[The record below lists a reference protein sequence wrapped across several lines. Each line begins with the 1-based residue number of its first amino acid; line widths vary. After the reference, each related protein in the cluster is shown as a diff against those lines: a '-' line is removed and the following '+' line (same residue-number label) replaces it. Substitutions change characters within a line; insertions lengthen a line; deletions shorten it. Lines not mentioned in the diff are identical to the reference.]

1 VPRTKVGE
9 QDSSI
14 PSPPARA
21 QGFLLLAVLALGAA
35 LRLWNLG
42 SQIPFDDE
50 WHAIRYVL
58 DHGLAYLFTHYSR
71 LGANSVPHNLYLRL
85 MLDTFGLSEWSIVF
99 PSLIAGIL
107 LLWYYP
113 RWVGQHFGA
122 RAAVLSGLI
131 VALAPFLIFHSRF
144 ARPYAPLL
152 LLEFLALAH
161 LSRWTNSARRSHA
174 ISAVVLGALAIWVH
188 VTAFPPLLAA
198 WATACLLQWRQ
209 RRLGP
214 SAKRVVLTG
223 LAMFAIA
230 GALSLPAMLQSV
242 SSAGP
247 AYLPFSVRT
256 AGALLQ
262 LVCGSASAETQVVF
276 VGLTAIGLLLAA
288 KQAPRE
294 LMVLGSAAA
303 ASVAAVLLIHPI
315 QSEVGAIFARYSLPI
330 FLLPAFAI
338 GVAGQTLA
346 DLIKT
351 QYLREFVW
359 VTILFGLA
367 GAFYFSGPL
376 PFVQVGTTS
385 FTKHPV
391 FQYDYSQFSTARSRP
406 DPVEDSLQ
414 PLLRSQLHPFY
425 ARVAREGGKAPLI
438 EYPFVIGE
446 DYNRLYFAQLVHHR
460 PVLAGY
466 YESGASWKDGFG
478 LALDDSPERS
488 EPSRGY
494 LLSHMTI
501 DHVLGQGAPHRG
513 IRFNTVVDISDPR
526 ALRASQAQYLLLHWN
541 LAREF
546 LFLEVVSHHSAN
558 PKRFVAQIRERL
570 VAALGKPIVDDEV
583 LTVFQVQRSAAE
595 DTTRDVPAMGT
606 PPSDRR

>member
-1 VPRTKVGE
+1 MGE
-9 QDSSI
+9 QDSSL
-14 PSPPARA
+14 PSPPTRA
-21 QGFLLLAVLALGAA
+21 QGLLLLAILAFGAY

-58 DHGLAYLFTHYSR
+58 DHGLAYLFMHYSR

-99 PSLIAGIL
+99 PSLAAGIL

-113 RWVGQHFGA
+113 RWVAQHFGA
-122 RAAVLSGLI
+122 RAALLSGLI
-131 VALAPFLIFHSRF
+131 MALAPFLIFHSRL

-152 LLEFLALAH
+152 LLEFLAFTH
-161 LSRWTNSARRSHA
+161 LGRWSNGARRNHA
-174 ISAVVLGALAIWVH
+174 IGAVVLGALAIWVH
-188 VTAFPPLLAA
+188 VTAFAPLLAA
-198 WATACLLQWRQ
+198 WTAAALLQGRQ

-214 SAKRVVLTG
+214 SPRRVVLAG

-247 AYLPFSVRT
+247 AYLPFTART

-262 LVCGSASAETQVVF
+262 LVCGSASAEIQVIF
-276 VGLTAIGLLLAA
+276 VGLTAGGLVLAA

-294 LMVLGSAAA
+294 LLILGSAAA
-303 ASVAAVLLIHPI
+303 ASVTAVLLIHPI
-315 QSEVGAIFARYSLPI
+315 QGEVGAIFARYSLPL

-346 DLIKT
+346 GLVRA
-351 QYLREFVW
+351 QYLQKTVW

-367 GAFYFSGPL
+367 VAFYFSGPL

-385 FTKHPV
+385 FTRHPV

-414 PLLRSQLHPFY
+414 PLFRSQLHPFY
-425 ARVAREGGKAPLI
+425 ARVAREGGSAPVI

-446 DYNRLYFAQLVHHR
+446 DYNRLYFAQLLHDR

-488 EPSRGY
+488 EQPSWGY
-494 LLSHMTI
+494 LLSDMTI
-501 DHVLGQGAPHRG
+501 DHVLGQGPPRRG
-513 IRFNTVVDISDPR
+513 IRFKTVVDVSDPR
-526 ALRASQAQYLLLHWN
+526 AVRASQAQYVLLHWN

-546 LFLEVVSHHSAN
+546 LFLEVVSHHGTN
-558 PKRFVAQIRERL
+558 PKKFVAQARERL
-570 VAALGKPIVDDEV
+570 VAAFGKPIVDDEV
-583 LTVFQVQRSAAE
+583 LTVFQVQR
-595 DTTRDVPAMGT
+595 
-606 PPSDRR
+606 